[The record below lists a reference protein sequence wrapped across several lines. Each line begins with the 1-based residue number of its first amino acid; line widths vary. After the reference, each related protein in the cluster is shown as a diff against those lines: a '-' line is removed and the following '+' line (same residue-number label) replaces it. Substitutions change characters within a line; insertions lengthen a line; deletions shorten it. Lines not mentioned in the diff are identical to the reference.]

1 VRTNE
6 AAFADV
12 DEALAAQGPA
22 DRPRLRR
29 LVDELGRMAQLTPAL
44 ADRCYAGQARLLMQ
58 LEEYEQALLAV
69 EKGLLLMPQDDG
81 LMILR
86 GDIHRAADEFSRALQ
101 DYTEVLKARPNSV
114 TARVRR
120 AELRQARGQFAEALV
135 DVNAALQYEP
145 RSLRLVYRR
154 GLILMDLGRVK
165 DAQTDFQAVVRLGR
179 MDVDLKQ
186 KALERLREL
195 GQR

>member
-1 VRTNE
+1 MRTQQ
-6 AAFADV
+6 AVFADL
-12 DEALAAQGPA
+12 ETALAEPALA

-29 LVDELGRMAQLTPAL
+29 LIEELGQMAQQSPAV
-44 ADRCYAGQARLLMQ
+44 ADRCYAGQGRLLAQ
-58 LEEYEQALLAV
+58 LEEYEQALVAV
-69 EKGLLLMPQDDG
+69 EKALLLMPADDA
-81 LMILR
+81 LIILR
-86 GDIHRAADEFSRALQ
+86 GDIHRAADEYSRALQ
-101 DYTEVLKARPNSV
+101 DYTEVLNVRPNSV

-165 DAQTDFQAVVRLGR
+165 EAQTDFQAVARLG
-179 MDVDLKQ
+179 MDGDLKR
-186 KALERLREL
+186 KAQERLREL

>member
-6 AAFADV
+6 AAFADL
-12 DEALAAQGPA
+12 DEALAAPT

-29 LVDELGRMAQLTPAL
+29 LLDELGQVAKETPAV
-44 ADRCYAGQARLLMQ
+44 ADRCYAGQARLLAQ
-58 LEEYEQALLAV
+58 LEEYEQALVAV
-69 EKGLLLMPQDDG
+69 EKALLLMPQDDA
-81 LMILR
+81 LIILR
-86 GDIHRAADEFSRALQ
+86 GDIHRAADEYSRALQ
-101 DYTEVLKARPNSV
+101 DYTEVLNARPNSV

-120 AELRQARGQFAEALV
+120 AELRQARGQFAEALA

-165 DAQTDFQAVVRLGR
+165 DAQTDFQAVARLGV
-179 MDVDLKQ
+179 DGDLKQ
-186 KALERLREL
+186 KARERLREL